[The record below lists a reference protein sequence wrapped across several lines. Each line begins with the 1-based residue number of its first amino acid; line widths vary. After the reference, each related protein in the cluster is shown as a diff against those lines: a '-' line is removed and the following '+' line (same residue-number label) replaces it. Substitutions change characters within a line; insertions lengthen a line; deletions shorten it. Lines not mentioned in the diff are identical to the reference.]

1 MKKTLM
7 KSLLLAVFALATQ
20 SVCAQGVVANIQPN
34 MSNGQKFFFDEIL
47 YEITAASGSQYDV
60 KAIGFYCEGSAFADA
75 VIEIIGNGEANG
87 ASFTVTEI
95 EALNAVYKMQGS
107 DYVAGSA
114 SLADIELIKFV
125 NEDNNGF
132 AGTIKAGAF
141 ANLSG
146 LTDIEVAAETPCAA
160 ESGCFD
166 TNIKNNVKLSV
177 PAAKYGQIAGKYANA
192 PGWSEVKRLYT
203 IGDEFAFGDVDCNNN
218 FNSNDAS
225 LLKVFAKVRPA
236 NEGSFDQTINLNSI
250 DIDGNGNKN
259 SNDASV
265 LKVMIKNRARK
276 K

>member
-34 MSNGQKFFFDEIL
+34 MSEGQKFFFDEIL
-47 YEITAASGSQYDV
+47 YEITSASGSQYDV

-125 NEDNNGF
+125 NKDNNGF
-132 AGTIKAGAF
+132 AGTIGADAF

-146 LTDIEVAAETPCAA
+146 LTDVETALTTPPTADA
-160 ESGCFD
+160 TSFKA
-166 TNIKNNVKLSV
+166 IKSAKLTV
-177 PAAKYGQIAGKYANA
+177 PDDEKGQGGIAGLYAKA
-192 PGWSEVKRLYT
+192 DGWKVFAKMYVEGATGY
-203 IGDEFAFGDVDCNNN
+203 AFGDVNCDNRINNRDVTALRSYIGAPSAYTGN
-218 FNSNDAS
+218 LNQKSLDAS
-225 LLKVFAKVRPA
+225 GDGR
-236 NEGSFDQTINLNSI
+236 LN
-250 DIDGNGNKN
+250 
-259 SNDASV
+259 
-265 LKVMIKNRARK
+265 NRDVTALRSYVGTR
-276 K
+276 